1 MVLGYGV
8 YGIWILF
15 DMAFILWHC
24 IMLHFAFH
32 WHLELCRELMVP
44 AVLVQHRLLGIMTQ
58 LHTLLGMKAGVNMHP
73 YAYII
78 GLA

>member
-1 MVLGYGV
+1 MDYSLFGIYLVALHHVAFCIPLAFGVMSRTYGS
-8 YGIWILF
+8 G
-15 DMAFILWHC
+15 HTGTTS
-24 IMLHFAFH
+24 
-32 WHLELCRELMVP
+32 
-44 AVLVQHRLLGIMTQ
+44 VQHRLLGIMTQ